1 MRKYFLITEKGCR
14 YLLYRVNGL
23 TRAHIKE
30 WFGKT
35 PEKEKEFAQE
45 NRATDKLGDITKTK
59 AETIIPVKNLYVAK
73 LEEDRKKNEELT
85 EKLIQEREE
94 DMNEVQL
101 LDQREVLGKQ
111 FKIYGTV
118 DEPLFLAKDVAEW
131 IEYNISNVSKLVNS
145 VDEDEKMTRTIYTSD
160 GNATTAWLLTEEG
173 LYEVL
178 MQSRKPIAK
187 EFKKQVKIILKDI
200 RKHGM
205 YATDELLDN
214 PDLLIQ
220 VATKLKEEKEKNI
233 LLLSKTEQQEK
244 RIVHLE
250 PHADFSK
257 DFLKSEGTI
266 QIGSLAK
273 HLYSLGMAVGRNRL
287 FNYLKEN
294 GYVCYE
300 GEYNVPTQKSMNLGI
315 MKIEYL
321 NFSFFES

>member
-1 MRKYFLITEKGCR
+1 MRNNFIVTKKGFKYLVYMFPELLEQDMEYILKKRKEEELDLESKTNLIISNEEPIFSGTELQEVI
-14 YLLYRVNGL
+14 LLDEREILG
-23 TRAHIKE
+23 
-30 WFGKT
+30 
-35 PEKEKEFAQE
+35 KEF
-45 NRATDKLGDITKTK
+45 K
-59 AETIIPVKNLYVAK
+59 V
-73 LEEDRKKNEELT
+73 
-85 EKLIQEREE
+85 
-94 DMNEVQL
+94 
-101 LDQREVLGKQ
+101 
-111 FKIYGTV
+111 YGTV

-131 IEYNISNVSKLVNS
+131 IEYDINKVGQMLKTLDKSEFFTSP
-145 VDEDEKMTRTIYTSD
+145 IYYS
-160 GNATTAWLLTEEG
+160 GQVRNMYFLTEEG

>member
-1 MRKYFLITEKGCR
+1 MMTRIRNYIENIKYKKENPEEYFIESKYKSKTGAMRNNFLVTKKGFKYLVYMFPELLEQDMEYILKKRKEEELDLESKTNLIISNEEPIFSGTELQEVI
-14 YLLYRVNGL
+14 LLDEREILG
-23 TRAHIKE
+23 
-30 WFGKT
+30 
-35 PEKEKEFAQE
+35 KEF
-45 NRATDKLGDITKTK
+45 K
-59 AETIIPVKNLYVAK
+59 V
-73 LEEDRKKNEELT
+73 
-85 EKLIQEREE
+85 
-94 DMNEVQL
+94 
-101 LDQREVLGKQ
+101 
-111 FKIYGTV
+111 YGTV

-131 IEYNISNVSKLVNS
+131 IEYDINKVGQMLKTLDKSEFFTSP
-145 VDEDEKMTRTIYTSD
+145 IYYS
-160 GNATTAWLLTEEG
+160 GQVRNMYFLTEEG

>member
-1 MRKYFLITEKGCR
+1 MTRIRNYIENIKYKKENPEEYFIESKYKSKTGAMRNNFLVTKKGFKYLVYMFPELLEQDMEYILKKRKEEELDLESKTNLIISNEEPIFSGTELQEVI
-14 YLLYRVNGL
+14 LLDEREILG
-23 TRAHIKE
+23 
-30 WFGKT
+30 
-35 PEKEKEFAQE
+35 KEF
-45 NRATDKLGDITKTK
+45 K
-59 AETIIPVKNLYVAK
+59 V
-73 LEEDRKKNEELT
+73 
-85 EKLIQEREE
+85 
-94 DMNEVQL
+94 
-101 LDQREVLGKQ
+101 
-111 FKIYGTV
+111 YGTV

-131 IEYNISNVSKLVNS
+131 IEYDINKVGQMLKTLDKSEFFTSP
-145 VDEDEKMTRTIYTSD
+145 IYYS
-160 GNATTAWLLTEEG
+160 GQVRNMYFLTEEG

>member
-35 PEKEKEFAQE
+35 HEKEKEFAQE
-45 NRATDKLGDITKTK
+45 NQAIDKLGDIPKT
-59 AETIIPVKNLYVAK
+59 ETSKVVGKLYVSE
-73 LEEDRKKNEELT
+73 LEESRKKNEELT

-131 IEYNISNVSKLVNS
+131 IDHNKPSEMILT
-145 VDEDEKMTRTIYTSD
+145 VDENEKLKAIISHSGQNREM
-160 GNATTAWLLTEEG
+160 WFLTEEG

>member
-45 NRATDKLGDITKTK
+45 NQAIDKLGDIPKT
-59 AETIIPVKNLYVAK
+59 ETSKVVGKLYVSE
-73 LEEDRKKNEELT
+73 LEESRKKNEELT

-131 IEYNISNVSKLVNS
+131 IDYSKTSEGYYNTGKMLKT
-145 VDEDEKMTRTIYTSD
+145 VDEEEKRTITNSNS
-160 GNATTAWLLTEEG
+160 GGKSSFLTEEG

>member
-45 NRATDKLGDITKTK
+45 NQAIDKLGDIPKT
-59 AETIIPVKNLYVAK
+59 ETSKVVGKLYVSE
-73 LEEDRKKNEELT
+73 LEESRKKNEELT

-131 IEYNISNVSKLVNS
+131 IEHNKPSEMILT
-145 VDEDEKMTRTIYTSD
+145 VDEKEKLKAIISHSGQNREM
-160 GNATTAWLLTEEG
+160 WFLTEEG

-220 VATKLKEEKEKNI
+220 VATRLKEEKEKNI
-233 LLLSKTEQQEK
+233 FLQSENKQQEK
-244 RIVHLE
+244 RIKHLE
-250 PHADFSK
+250 PHANFSK
-257 DFLKSEGTI
+257 EYLKSEDTVQVEI
-266 QIGSLAK
+266 WKVVNAK
-273 HLYSLGMAVGRNRL
+273 KIMNKLQKL
-287 FNYLKEN
+287 NY
-294 GYVCYE
+294 
-300 GEYNVPTQKSMNLGI
+300 I
-315 MKIEYL
+315 
-321 NFSFFES
+321 